1 MLSDKKALPPPV
13 DVMRRL
19 LVPVLGQYT
28 TAQRPQRQGLLKRMY
43 FASPAQLI
51 RAPDD
56 APSTQPGRST
66 IDAANDVA
74 AEFLRD
80 CESAQNLGDV
90 GDDDLAEMLLARHG
104 NNHKVRH
111 ACVDTVSN
119 RSHAARAAAGCG
131 SDASANSVQKR
142 LLVAL
147 NFCAD
152 DFAD

>member
-1 MLSDKKALPPPV
+1 MLSDNKALPPPV
-13 DVMRRL
+13 DIMRRL
-19 LVPVLGQYT
+19 LVPVGKYS
-28 TAQRPQRQGLLKRMY
+28 TAQLPQRKGLLKRVF

-90 GDDDLAEMLLARHG
+90 GDDDLAEMLLARNG

-111 ACVDTVSN
+111 ACANTVLN

-131 SDASANSVQKR
+131 SDASVNG
-142 LLVAL
+142 
-147 NFCAD
+147 